1 MVPPAISS
9 DFAFRRRSV
18 PLNGASPASRSTGI
32 QRFDGCFAGIWGG
45 TQSKFWFAID
55 YMLIYQTPTV
65 KPRTLSDFAPMV
77 AEVLSK
83 LL

>member
-1 MVPPAISS
+1 MVAVLL
-9 DFAFRRRSV
+9 DKRRIA
-18 PLNGASPASRSTGI
+18 GHRSTGI
-32 QRFDGCFAGIWGG
+32 QRSCCCFADIPGG

-55 YMLIYQTPTV
+55 YMLIYWTPTV
-65 KPRTLSDFAPMV
+65 KPRALFDFAPMV